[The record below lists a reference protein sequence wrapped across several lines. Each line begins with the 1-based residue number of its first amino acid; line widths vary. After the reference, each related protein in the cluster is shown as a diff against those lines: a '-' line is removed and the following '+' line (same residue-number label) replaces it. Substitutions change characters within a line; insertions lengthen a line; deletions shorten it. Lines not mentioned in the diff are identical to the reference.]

1 MSPPHIIHQ
10 DVAAGMDTTVAAIG
24 NAVYHLARNPDQY
37 QLLRDDPSLVSS
49 AFNEVLRIEAP
60 PHAFSRLVKSDVVVD
75 GTPVPKDARL
85 ALLFGSGNRDER
97 HYENPDAFLVRRNPI
112 DHLSFGYGPHTCA
125 GQGLARLEAHAVLD
139 ALVRRVASFEVGEGR
154 RKINNA
160 TRAYDTLPVT
170 SLVPA

>member
-1 MSPPHIIHQ
+1 MP
-10 DVAAGMDTTVAAIG
+10 
-24 NAVYHLARNPDQY
+24 
-37 QLLRDDPSLVSS
+37 S

-60 PHAFSRLVKSDVVVD
+60 AHAFSRLVKRDVDVD
-75 GTPVPKDARL
+75 GTLIPEGARL
-85 ALLFGSGNRDER
+85 ALLFGSGNRDPR

-139 ALVRRVASFEVGEGR
+139 ALVRRVARFEVGEGT

-160 TRAYDTLPVT
+160 TRAYDSLPVL
-170 SLVPA
+170 SVVPA